1 MQQILKHRF
10 FNPIDGVLQFLRDDE
25 SLSAFEQR
33 QAAELH
39 RAIELGNSATIQ
51 ALLDEGGA
59 HMNMI
64 DESRPL
70 LIGRSGQVCC
80 RSINRCS
87 THLTLRYL

>member
-10 FNPIDGVLQFLRDDE
+10 FNPIDGVLRFLRDDE

-51 ALLDEGGA
+51 ALLDKGGA

-70 LIGRSGQVCC
+70 LIGPSDQVCC
-80 RSINRCS
+80 RSINS
-87 THLTLRYL
+87 SLTHLTLRYL